1 MQKPVD
7 HHQDRL
13 IQAHRDPLRAQ
24 QGTQHTDQVH
34 LTAPTALTDMAD
46 MGTIMVE
53 APQCLFLEGPLIT
66 TTHRLE

>member
-34 LTAPTALTDMAD
+34 LTAPTALTDMVD
-46 MGTIMVE
+46 TVTTMVE
-53 APQCLFLEGPLIT
+53 APQ
-66 TTHRLE
+66 